1 MKSVLIT
8 GSSGFIGRNLLKLLL
23 NNNFDIFSPSSKDY
37 DLTKEDDVER
47 IFKYKKF
54 DFVIHLA
61 ADVGGIK
68 MINENH
74 GRVFYNNVMMNT
86 LLMEKSRV
94 YNIKKFICLNTIN
107 CYPENNKILNED
119 QIWEGFP
126 NTDTFSY
133 GIAKRTLLA
142 QSLAYK
148 DQYNFDS
155 INLIIDN
162 TYGPFDNF
170 NLNDSRVIPALIN
183 KFYNAVQNNIPFVN
197 VWGSGKSIRQF
208 LYIEDLVEIIKLVLI
223 SDISND
229 TINISNA
236 QSVSIK
242 NLVDNISSIFNY
254 NGEINYESSK
264 PEGAATRL
272 MDNRRMKEII
282 KFDNFNLIYEGLKK
296 TIDWYISTKK

>member
-1 MKSVLIT
+1 MKSVLLT
-8 GSSGFIGRNLLKLLL
+8 GSSGFIGKNLLKLLI
-23 NNNFDIFSPSSKDY
+23 NNNFDIFTPSSEEFN
-37 DLTKEDDVER
+37 LTKEDDVDEV
-47 IFKYKKF
+47 FKHKKF
-54 DFVIHLA
+54 DSVIHLA

-68 MINENH
+68 MIKANH
-74 GRVFYNNVMMNT
+74 GRIFYNNVMMNT

-119 QIWEGFP
+119 QIWDGFP
-126 NTDTFSY
+126 NSDTFSY
-133 GIAKRTLLA
+133 GIAKRTILA
-142 QSLAYK
+142 QSLASK
-148 DQYNFDS
+148 EQYNFDS

-170 NLNDSRVIPALIN
+170 NLKDSRVIPALIN
-183 KFYNAVQNNIPFVN
+183 KFYDAVQNNIPIVD

-208 LYIEDLVEIIKLVLI
+208 LYVEDLAEIIKSVLI

-242 NLVDNISSIFNY
+242 NLADNISSIFNY
-254 NGEINYESSK
+254 NGEINYDSSK
-264 PEGAATRL
+264 PEGAAARL
-272 MDNRRMKEII
+272 MDNKRMKKII
-282 KFDNFNLIYEGLKK
+282 KFDNFNFINEGLKK

>member
-54 DFVIHLA
+54 DSVIHLA